1 MHLNRQIGNFPRV
14 LRALGFF
21 YAIYV
26 ACLPPAQAQPTPAP
40 TQVKIAA
47 VLGSGPDD
55 PWNATLI
62 STWKQLRAAKPHG
75 LAINDP
81 VYTEGVFGSAA
92 EAALRLYARKGYDII
107 WAHANYTDEVR
118 RIHAQYPNTLFVL
131 TGAPN
136 EPIGANVY
144 LLYNRIYEPSY
155 LAGIAAGMLTRTGV
169 VGAVAGFPTEDT
181 NDAINAFFAGARSVR
196 PDVKQK
202 VSFIASWWDPP
213 MATEAMKA
221 QVAGGVDQE
230 FMLSSTFDVCKQQKV
245 TCYGAYRDWSPV
257 APQNIATSALGNW
270 TPGFKWIL
278 DEWHASRVGGKP
290 LAGNMNK
297 RYFGMAEGG
306 AELAPFHDFPMPP
319 QIAARISE
327 TRARIEARQQT
338 VELDV
343 SKPASSK

>member
-1 MHLNRQIGNFPRV
+1 MPSNTRTGTYARIC
-14 LRALGFF
+14 RALGFF
-21 YAIYV
+21 YAVYV
-26 ACLPPAQAQPTPAP
+26 LCAAPAHAQTAEPPP

-47 VLGSGPDD
+47 VLGSAQDD

-62 STWKQLRAAKPHG
+62 STWKELRTAKPHD
-75 LAINDP
+75 LAINEP
-81 VYTEGVFGSAA
+81 VYTENVFGSAA
-92 EAALRLYARKGYDII
+92 EAALRMYARKGYDII

-118 RIHAQYPNTLFVL
+118 RIHAQFPKTLFVL

-136 EPIGANVY
+136 QPMGGNVY
-144 LLYNRIYEPSY
+144 VLYNRIHEPAY
-155 LAGIAAGMLTRTGV
+155 LAGIAAGKLTKSGV

-221 QVAGGVDQE
+221 QVASGVDQE
-230 FMLSSTFDVCKQQKV
+230 FMLSSTFDVCKQQNI
-245 TCYGAYRDWSPV
+245 TCYGAYRDWNPV
-257 APQNIATSALGNW
+257 APKNIATSALGNW

-278 DEWHASRVGGKP
+278 DEWYASRAGEKP
-290 LAGNMNK
+290 FAGNMSK

-306 AELAPFHDFPMPP
+306 SLLAPFHDFPMPP
-319 QIAARISE
+319 AVAAHINE
-327 TRARIEARQQT
+327 TRARIEARQMT

-343 SKPASSK
+343 SKPTSK